1 MKNSYKLLIFGE
13 HYSIVSDESSAQI
26 NKAAALLDSLLKE
39 AASKLSQ
46 VDEKRIAI
54 LIALQMVNKALSLES
69 QLESHIEQAQLSCK
83 ELIERIEL
91 QCAAIRDR

>member
-1 MKNSYKLLIFGE
+1 MKNNYKLLIFGE
-13 HYSIVSDESSAQI
+13 HYSVVSDESSAQI

-54 LIALQMVNKALSLES
+54 LIALQLVNKTLSLES
-69 QLESHIEQAQLSCK
+69 QIEQAQLSCK
-83 ELIERIEL
+83 ELIARIEFE
-91 QCAAIRDR
+91 CSAIRDR